1 MKKETKRC
9 ITELVFGFLVTAAV
23 TAMILFLQYETYL
36 ENLASRARLLLAEN
50 PAEEVF
56 QILKE
61 DGDLNTEEVQDI
73 LGDYGYEHVRDS
85 LKGQRFL
92 RNCGWTAGGAV
103 ALYLGYAA
111 VVFYE
116 KHRHKKE
123 MEEQS
128 KKAADGI
135 ARIRE
140 GDYRQDL
147 MDWYEEEESED
158 RILDELD
165 SLGNYVEM
173 MEAQAQQEK
182 QETKTLVTDI
192 SHQLKTPVAALNSCF
207 EVLKN
212 EDLTKDERREFEGR
226 LEEQMQSLGQLVEAL
241 VNISRMETGMIELK
255 LTEGRIFDVILEA
268 VNRVWVKA
276 QKKEIEIEMEAED
289 KLEDLILPLDSKWLC
304 EALINLLDNA
314 VKYSPPGTT
323 VTIRAARMASFLRI
337 EIQDQGIGIAR
348 ENYHKVF
355 QRFYRGDEKEV
366 QKEEGSG
373 VGLYLARK
381 IIEGHH
387 GTISL
392 DGKKMKKEKG
402 SVFVVQIPY
411 R

>member
-1 MKKETKRC
+1 MRKETKRC
-9 ITELVFGFLVTAAV
+9 MTELILGLLVTAAV
-23 TAMILFLQYETYL
+23 TAVIVFWQYELYQ
-36 ENLASRARLLLAEN
+36 ENLAVKARLLLADN
-50 PAEEVF
+50 PEEEVF

-61 DGDLNTEEVQDI
+61 DGDLTAEEVQDV

-85 LKGQRFL
+85 LEGRRFL

-103 ALYLGYAA
+103 VLYLGYGA

-116 KHRHKKE
+116 KRRHKKE
-123 MEEQS
+123 TEEQS
-128 KKAADGI
+128 KRMADGI

-140 GDYRQDL
+140 SDYRQDL
-147 MDWYEEEESED
+147 MDWYEEEESQD

-165 SLGNYVEM
+165 SLGSYVEM
-173 MEAQAQQEK
+173 MEAQARQEK
-182 QETKTLVTDI
+182 QETKALVTDI

-212 EDLTKDERREFEGR
+212 KDLTKDERREFEGR
-226 LEEQMQSLGQLVEAL
+226 LEEQLKSLGQLVEAL

-255 LTEGRIFDVILEA
+255 LTKGRIFDVILEA

-276 QKKEIEIEMEAED
+276 QKKGIEIEMEEED
-289 KLEDLILPLDSKWLC
+289 KIEDLVLPLDRKWLC

-314 VKYSPPGTT
+314 VKYSPSGTT
-323 VTIRAARMASFLRI
+323 VTIRTVKMVSFFRI

-355 QRFYRGDEKEV
+355 QRFYRGEEKEV
-366 QKEEGSG
+366 QNEEGSG

-392 DGKKMKKEKG
+392 DGRKMKKRKG

-411 R
+411 Q

>member
-1 MKKETKRC
+1 MKKETKRY
-9 ITELVFGFLVTAAV
+9 IAELVLGFLVAAAV
-23 TAMILFLQYETYL
+23 TAMLLFWQYETYQ
-36 ENLASRARLLLAEN
+36 ENLAVKARLILSEN
-50 PAEEVF
+50 PEEEVF

-61 DGDLNTEEVQDI
+61 NGDMTAEEVQDV
-73 LGDYGYEHVRDS
+73 LGDYGYEYARDS
-85 LKGQRFL
+85 REGKRFL
-92 RNCGWTAGGAV
+92 RNCGWTVGGVV

-116 KHRHKKE
+116 KRRHKKE
-123 MEEQS
+123 IEEQS
-128 KKAADGI
+128 KKTADGI

-140 GDYRQDL
+140 GDYRQDI
-147 MDWYEEEESED
+147 MDWYEEEESEN

-165 SLGNYVEM
+165 SLGSYVEM
-173 MEAQAQQEK
+173 MEAQARQEK

-192 SHQLKTPVAALNSCF
+192 SHQLKTPVAAFRSCF

-212 EDLTKDERREFEGR
+212 EDLTKEERQKFEGR
-226 LEEQMQSLGQLVEAL
+226 LEEQLKSLGQLVEAL

-255 LTEGRIFDVILEA
+255 LAKGRIFDVILEA

-276 QKKEIEIEMEAED
+276 QEKEIEIEMEAEES
-289 KLEDLILPLDSKWLC
+289 LEDLVLPLDSKWLC

-314 VKYSPPGTT
+314 VKYSPSGTN
-323 VTIRAARMASFLRI
+323 VTIRAVKMASFLRI

-355 QRFYRGDEKEV
+355 QRFYRGEEKEV
-366 QKEEGSG
+366 KKEEGSG

-392 DGKKMKKEKG
+392 DARKMKKEKG

-411 R
+411 Q

>member
-85 LKGQRFL
+85 LEGQRFL

-276 QKKEIEIEMEAED
+276 QKKEIEI
-289 KLEDLILPLDSKWLC
+289 
-304 EALINLLDNA
+304 
-314 VKYSPPGTT
+314 
-323 VTIRAARMASFLRI
+323 
-337 EIQDQGIGIAR
+337 
-348 ENYHKVF
+348 
-355 QRFYRGDEKEV
+355 
-366 QKEEGSG
+366 
-373 VGLYLARK
+373 
-381 IIEGHH
+381 
-387 GTISL
+387 
-392 DGKKMKKEKG
+392 
-402 SVFVVQIPY
+402 
-411 R
+411 

>member
-1 MKKETKRC
+1 MRKETKRC
-9 ITELVFGFLVTAAV
+9 MTELILGLLVTAAV
-23 TAMILFLQYETYL
+23 TAVIVFWQYELYQ
-36 ENLASRARLLLAEN
+36 ENLAVKARLLLADN
-50 PAEEVF
+50 PEEEVF

-61 DGDLNTEEVQDI
+61 DGDLTAEEVQDV

-85 LKGQRFL
+85 LEGRRFL

-103 ALYLGYAA
+103 VLYLGYGA

-116 KHRHKKE
+116 KRRHKKE
-123 MEEQS
+123 TEEQS
-128 KKAADGI
+128 KRMADGI

-140 GDYRQDL
+140 SDYRQDL
-147 MDWYEEEESED
+147 MDWYEEEESQD

-165 SLGNYVEM
+165 SLGSYVEM
-173 MEAQAQQEK
+173 MEAQARQEK
-182 QETKTLVTDI
+182 QETKALVTDI

-212 EDLTKDERREFEGR
+212 KDLTKDERREFEGR
-226 LEEQMQSLGQLVEAL
+226 LEEQLKSLGQLVEAL

-255 LTEGRIFDVILEA
+255 LTKGRIFDVILEA

-276 QKKEIEIEMEAED
+276 QKKGIEIEMEEED
-289 KLEDLILPLDSKWLC
+289 KIEDLVLPLDRKWLC

-314 VKYSPPGTT
+314 VKYSPSGTT
-323 VTIRAARMASFLRI
+323 VTIRTVKMVSFFRI

-355 QRFYRGDEKEV
+355 QRFYRGEEKEV
-366 QKEEGSG
+366 QNEKGSG

-392 DGKKMKKEKG
+392 DGRKMKKRKG

-411 R
+411 Q

>member
-1 MKKETKRC
+1 MKKETKRY
-9 ITELVFGFLVTAAV
+9 IAELVLGFLVAAAV
-23 TAMILFLQYETYL
+23 TAMLLFWQYETYQ
-36 ENLASRARLLLAEN
+36 ENLAVKARLILAEN
-50 PAEEVF
+50 PEEEVF

-61 DGDLNTEEVQDI
+61 NGDMTAEEVQDV
-73 LGDYGYEHVRDS
+73 LGDYGYEYARDS
-85 LKGQRFL
+85 REGKRFL
-92 RNCGWTAGGAV
+92 RNCGWTVGGVV

-116 KHRHKKE
+116 KRRHKKE
-123 MEEQS
+123 IEEQS
-128 KKAADGI
+128 KKTADGI

-140 GDYRQDL
+140 GDYRQDI
-147 MDWYEEEESED
+147 MDWYEEEESEN

-165 SLGNYVEM
+165 SLGSYVEM
-173 MEAQAQQEK
+173 MEAQARQEK
-182 QETKTLVTDI
+182 QEMKTLVTDI
-192 SHQLKTPVAALNSCF
+192 SHQLKTPVAAFRSCF

-212 EDLTKDERREFEGR
+212 EDLTKEERQEFESR
-226 LEEQMQSLGQLVEAL
+226 LEEQLKSLGQLVEAL

-255 LTEGRIFDVILEA
+255 LAKGRIFDVILEA

-276 QKKEIEIEMEAED
+276 QEKEIEIEMEAEES
-289 KLEDLILPLDSKWLC
+289 LEDLVLPLDSKWLC

-314 VKYSPPGTT
+314 VKYSPSGTN
-323 VTIRAARMASFLRI
+323 VTIRAIKMASFLRI

-355 QRFYRGDEKEV
+355 QRFYRGEEKEV
-366 QKEEGSG
+366 KKEEGSG

-392 DGKKMKKEKG
+392 DARKMKKEKG

-411 R
+411 Q

>member
-1 MKKETKRC
+1 MKKETKRY
-9 ITELVFGFLVTAAV
+9 IAELVLGFLVAAAV
-23 TAMILFLQYETYL
+23 TAMLLFCQYETYQ
-36 ENLASRARLLLAEN
+36 ENLAVKARLILAEN
-50 PAEEVF
+50 PEKEVF

-61 DGDLNTEEVQDI
+61 NGDMTAEEVQDV
-73 LGDYGYEHVRDS
+73 LGDYGYEYARDS
-85 LKGQRFL
+85 REGKRFL
-92 RNCGWTAGGAV
+92 RNCGWTVGGVV

-116 KHRHKKE
+116 KRRHKKE
-123 MEEQS
+123 IEEQS
-128 KKAADGI
+128 KKTADGI

-140 GDYRQDL
+140 GDYRQDI
-147 MDWYEEEESED
+147 MDWYEEEESEN

-165 SLGNYVEM
+165 SLGSYVEM
-173 MEAQAQQEK
+173 MEAQARQEK

-192 SHQLKTPVAALNSCF
+192 SHQLKTPVAAFRSCF

-212 EDLTKDERREFEGR
+212 EDLTKEERQEFEGR
-226 LEEQMQSLGQLVEAL
+226 LEEQLKSLGQLVEAL

-255 LTEGRIFDVILEA
+255 LVKGRIFDVILEA

-276 QKKEIEIEMEAED
+276 QEKEIEIEMEAEES
-289 KLEDLILPLDSKWLC
+289 LEDLVLPLDSKWLC

-314 VKYSPPGTT
+314 VKYSPSGTNI
-323 VTIRAARMASFLRI
+323 TIRAVKMASFLRI

-355 QRFYRGDEKEV
+355 QRFYRGEEKEV
-366 QKEEGSG
+366 KKEEGSG

-392 DGKKMKKEKG
+392 DARKMKKEKG

-411 R
+411 Q

>member
-9 ITELVFGFLVTAAV
+9 ITELVLGFLVTAAV
-23 TAMILFLQYETYL
+23 TAMILFWQYETYQ

-85 LKGQRFL
+85 LEGQRFL

-116 KHRHKKE
+116 KRRHKKE

-226 LEEQMQSLGQLVEAL
+226 LEEQLKSLGQLVEAL

>member
-1 MKKETKRC
+1 MRKETKRC
-9 ITELVFGFLVTAAV
+9 ITELVLGFLVTAAV
-23 TAMILFLQYETYL
+23 TAVLLFWQYETYQ
-36 ENLASRARLLLAEN
+36 ENLTVEARLLLAEN
-50 PAEEVF
+50 PKEEVF

-61 DGDLNTEEVQDI
+61 EGNLTAEEVQDV
-73 LGDYGYEHVRDS
+73 LGDYGYDNAGDS
-85 LKGQRFL
+85 LAGRRFL

-103 ALYLGYAA
+103 VLYFGYT
-111 VVFYE
+111 VVVLHE
-116 KHRHKKE
+116 KRRHKKE

-165 SLGNYVEM
+165 SLGSYVEM
-173 MEAQAQQEK
+173 MEAQAQKEK

-226 LEEQMQSLGQLVEAL
+226 LEEQLKSLGQLVEAL

-255 LTEGRIFDVILEA
+255 LAKGRIFDVILEA

-289 KLEDLILPLDSKWLC
+289 SLENLVLPLDSKWLC

-314 VKYSPPGTT
+314 VKYSPAGTT
-323 VTIRAARMASFLRI
+323 VTILAAKMATF
-337 EIQDQGIGIAR
+337 
-348 ENYHKVF
+348 
-355 QRFYRGDEKEV
+355 
-366 QKEEGSG
+366 
-373 VGLYLARK
+373 
-381 IIEGHH
+381 
-387 GTISL
+387 
-392 DGKKMKKEKG
+392 
-402 SVFVVQIPY
+402 
-411 R
+411 